1 MDDFASAT
9 MLRLLLRAMAAHGLA
24 PPLPQ
29 PDAARVPLQHKQQAV
44 ACIVHAGGLPLL
56 LQLAQQIQHIDG
68 EPLHHAL
75 VGARDPHD
83 FLARWQRLERY
94 VHLSH
99 RVRCLAQDALCLTL
113 EPTSTR
119 GAPPLAAESVA
130 VLGAWIGA
138 LRTIGCRGL
147 RVAIGDQ
154 VVHGEG
160 ATSAWAAGSADRWQL
175 HWLSTDP
182 ASAMVPP
189 SRRGPAFQP
198 RRRWTARCPGPSR
211 LPTWPAGWRMTWL
224 LRTAWP
230 MRQPRWGC
238 RCARCSVGW
247 RTPGPAT
254 AACSARCGCAG
265 PPCTWRAPAPHWPRS
280 AFCAA
285 LPTRRTSHASS
296 PAAPACHRRATAGP
310 RRRGDRGA
318 AARRRVAGWGLRV
331 HSPNK
336 KPVNPW
342 RLTGF
347 AIW

>member
-113 EPTSTR
+113 EHTSTR

-147 RVAIGDQ
+147 RVAVGDQ

-175 HWLSTDP
+175 RWLGTDP
-182 ASAMVPP
+182 ASATVP
-189 SRRGPAFQP
+189 RGAPGASLPATPPLDSPLPWPQP
-198 RRRWTARCPGPSR
+198 AADLARWMAHDLAAAHRVADAAAALGLS
-211 LPTWPAGWRMTWL
+211 
-224 LRTAWP
+224 LRTLQ
-230 MRQPRWGC
+230 RQLAAAGTSYRSLLGEV
-238 RCARCSVGW
+238 RVRRAAVYLAR
-247 RTPGPAT
+247 PGTTLAEIGFL
-254 AACSARCGCAG
+254 CGFADQAHF
-265 PPCTWRAPAPHWPRS
+265 TRE
-280 AFCAA
+280 F
-285 LPTRRTSHASS
+285 TRRAGLP
-296 PAAPACHRRATAGP
+296 PARY
-310 RRRGDRGA
+310 RGA
-318 AARRRVAGWGLRV
+318 ATAR
-331 HSPNK
+331 
-336 KPVNPW
+336 
-342 RLTGF
+342 
-347 AIW
+347 